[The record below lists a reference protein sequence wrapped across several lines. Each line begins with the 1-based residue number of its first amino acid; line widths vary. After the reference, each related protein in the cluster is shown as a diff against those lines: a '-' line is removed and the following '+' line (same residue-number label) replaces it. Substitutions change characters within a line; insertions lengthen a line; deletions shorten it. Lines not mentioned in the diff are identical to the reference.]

1 MKEQQVR
8 TIDELNL
15 FIYTYYDTH
24 TNVVLNVVSKYF
36 GVIVFQVG
44 NETKEEFIEKVN
56 GFYKQL
62 ENKPT
67 HWKRP
72 LLLSYEITEEFDIK
86 TLFRKKGE

>member
-8 TIDELNL
+8 SIDELNL

-24 TNVVLNVVSKYF
+24 KGIVFKVVSKF
-36 GVIVFQVG
+36 FDVIVFGIG
-44 NETKEEFIEKVN
+44 NESKEDFISKVN

-72 LLLSYEITEEFDIK
+72 LLLSYEITEEFNIK
-86 TLFRKKGE
+86 TLFRRNV